1 MKNYI
6 LFLFL
11 CLNSILLAQ
20 PEDAV
25 IQIVNGERVYVHTV
39 QGGNTLWGIHKLY
52 NVPVED
58 IVRRN
63 PGVEGGIQDGA
74 IIYIPVPKVSETK
87 THTVKGGETLFGISK
102 IYGVSVDDII
112 QWNPVVKEGLQVD
125 QQLAIHLS
133 GYVNDIEPDI
143 PIDVVTNDQK
153 PHQKFNVT
161 FNDSIVYHTVADN
174 ETFYSISKRYMVSP
188 EILMEFNKKENTKIK
203 PGDVIK
209 IPVKKERIE
218 RVSVREVPSIPTQKV
233 DSTLLFKK
241 KAEYNVAILLPFYL
255 DHGPGYSST
264 VANMATEFYMGAQMA
279 IDSLKRHGFNA
290 KVYVYDSQNDSAAI
304 ANVLAKPE
312 FESMDLVIGPL
323 YKSNIEQVATWCKQN
338 KVRMV
343 CPGNVPVKVI
353 QNNPLVYTAVPSEI
367 SLIKGLANYTYKKHK
382 NDKLV
387 LVKPTKKEDSLLYE
401 AFRTEYNL
409 LSAKGGSKLIETTP
423 GGFTSYLSRST
434 NLILIFPTNDKS
446 SATKFVNELGRFSH
460 KVNESSTYIFGT
472 NEWLDF
478 DGINTASLGKYKFTF
493 ADGMKFNYTDERI
506 KRYAKLYRRRYR
518 SDFTKM
524 SAQGHDVMFNY
535 CAELLL
541 NMEVGQLI
549 MNDFNNVQAGS
560 SNGFE
565 NRSCYIL
572 SQREFEILNVT
583 ND

>member
-1 MKNYI
+1 MKNSI

-11 CLNSILLAQ
+11 CLNTLLLAQ
-20 PEDAV
+20 PEGAE
-25 IQIVNGERVYVHTV
+25 IQTIKGERVYVHTV
-39 QGGNTLWGIHKLY
+39 QAGNTLWGIHKLY

-63 PGVEGGIQDGA
+63 PGVEAGIQDGA
-74 IIYIPVPKVSETK
+74 IIYIPVPKISESK

-102 IYGVSVDDII
+102 IYGVTVDDII
-112 QWNPVVKEGLQVD
+112 QWNPVVKDGLKVD
-125 QQLAIHLS
+125 QQLVIHIS
-133 GYVNDIEPDI
+133 GYVNDTETTA
-143 PIDVVTNDQK
+143 PIDAVPVEQK
-153 PHQKFNVT
+153 PQDKITVT
-161 FNDSIVYHTVADN
+161 FDDSVVYHTVAES

-188 EILMEFNKKENTKIK
+188 EKLMEFNGKKNTKIK
-203 PGDVIK
+203 PGEVLK
-209 IPVKKERIE
+209 IPVKKEKIE
-218 RVSVREVPSIPTQKV
+218 RVAVREVPKVPTPKV

-241 KAEYNVAILLPFYL
+241 KEEYSVAILLPFYL
-255 DHGPGYSST
+255 DRGKGYSET
-264 VANMATEFYMGAQMA
+264 VSNMATEFYMGAQMA
-279 IDSLKRHGFNA
+279 IDSLKRLGFNA
-290 KVYVYDSQNDSAAI
+290 KVYVYDSQNDSTAI
-304 ANVLAKPE
+304 ASILAKPE
-312 FESMDLVIGPL
+312 FKTMDLVIGPL

-343 CPGNVPVKVI
+343 CPGNVPMKVI
-353 QNNPLVYTAVPSEI
+353 QNNSLVYTAVPSEI
-367 SLIKGLANYTYKKHK
+367 ALMKGLANYTYRKHK

-387 LVKPTKKEDSLLYE
+387 LIKPSKKEDSLLYE
-401 AFRTEYNL
+401 AFRTEYNVL
-409 LSAKGGSKLIETTP
+409 CAKGGSKLIETTP

-434 NLILIFPTNDKS
+434 NLILIYPTNDKA

-460 KVNESSTYIFGT
+460 KVNESSTYVFGT

-478 DGINTASLGKYKFTF
+478 DGINSGSLGKYKLTF

-506 KRYAKLYRRRYR
+506 KRYAKLYRKRYR

-541 NMEVGQLI
+541 NLKVGELI
-549 MNDFNNVQAGS
+549 MNDFNTVQVGNA
-560 SNGFE
+560 NGYE
-565 NRSCYIL
+565 NKSYYIL